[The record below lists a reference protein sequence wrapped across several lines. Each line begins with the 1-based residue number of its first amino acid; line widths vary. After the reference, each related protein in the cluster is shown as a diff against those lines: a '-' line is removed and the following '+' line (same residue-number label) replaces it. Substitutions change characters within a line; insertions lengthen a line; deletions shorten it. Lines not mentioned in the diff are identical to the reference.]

1 MADVPRLVLT
11 KQFTYEGVG
20 KLWTNGYY
28 FLGTEPT
35 SFSDWS
41 SFANDVIDLEKLVL
55 QNDVTIVKAQGYQ
68 AGDDFPSYS
77 ENFTTV
83 GTLSVSG
90 ASNAPRDCAAVVRFN
105 TEARSTNN
113 HPIYG
118 YNYYHGVADYD
129 SGSGHPP
136 GWLYEPQAIALET
149 YAQAWID
156 GIGDHNRC
164 TAGGHACV
172 AVFVDPWIRHRD
184 FPR

>member
-1 MADVPRLVLT
+1 MSSPTRLVLT

-20 KLWTNGYY
+20 REWTNGYY
-28 FLGTEPT
+28 FIGTEPA
-35 SFSDWS
+35 SFSEWS
-41 SFANDVIDLEKLVL
+41 SFANDVIDLEKLIL

-68 AGDDFPSYS
+68 VDDDFPSYS
-77 ENFTTV
+77 EAFSTV

-90 ASNAPRDCAAVVRFN
+90 ASNAPRDCAAVVRLS
-105 TEARSTNN
+105 TEARSTTN

-136 GWLYEPQAIALET
+136 GWLYEPQRTAIKT
-149 YAQAWID
+149 YADAWIA
-156 GIGDHNRC
+156 GIGDMNRC
-164 TAGGHACV
+164 TRGGHVCV
-172 AVFVDPWIRHRD
+172 SSFVDPWIRHRD